1 MKASLNRARSR
12 SSVSRRACVAETVVE
27 VMVGVSLLGLVFA
40 SLFSGMSMSTRLTQ
54 LAREDLRATQIL
66 LERMEGIRLFNW
78 NQLVY
83 SNTLCPPK
91 FTCSYSPFDSSS
103 GATGITYYGSTVITN
118 VSFNPAASYSN
129 QMRAIIVTVNWTNAG
144 IPRTRTMM
152 TYQAQY
158 GEQNYTFNN

>member
-1 MKASLNRARSR
+1 MKGSLNPGLSR
-12 SSVSRRACVAETVVE
+12 RSVSRRACVAETVVE
-27 VMVGVSLLGLVFA
+27 VMVGISLLGLVFA
-40 SLFSGMSMSTRLTQ
+40 SLFNGISMSTRLTQ

-83 SNTLCPPK
+83 SNTLCPRT
-91 FTCSYSPFDSSS
+91 FTCSYSPIASGS
-103 GATGITYYGSTVITN
+103 GAAGITYYGTTVITN
-118 VSFNPAASYSN
+118 VSFSPAASYTD

-144 IPRTRTMM
+144 IPRTRTMT